1 MYPQLAKTFIH
12 RIVTYQQLHERFL
25 QKLQFY
31 LLRSRYSRKNICLL
45 ALLLLVDVKMAIN
58 LSHQIKKR
66 KISNKTFIL
75 IFILF
80 IIIGSL
86 YYYNIFNYKDFYL
99 TILLDGIY
107 IILLGDAIDRY
118 LDHIRK
124 QWQENNKD
132 FL

>member
-1 MYPQLAKTFIH
+1 M
-12 RIVTYQQLHERFL
+12 
-25 QKLQFY
+25 
-31 LLRSRYSRKNICLL
+31 